1 MSRPYIHITNAT
13 YSTGVLTVNLQA
25 YHTRGGGAATITGFS
40 SSLSFNIA
48 GNTLNGVET
57 FTFSRAALGG
67 GQGGATPSGNYNLV
81 VSFPELG
88 YNTGTYPDTGD
99 TFTF

>member
-1 MSRPYIHITNAT
+1 MSRPYIHITNAS
-13 YSTGVLTVNLQA
+13 YATGVLTVNLQA

-40 SSLSFNIA
+40 SSLPLTIA

-57 FTFSRAALGG
+57 FTFSRTQL
-67 GQGGATPSGNYNLV
+67 GGATPSGNYNLV

-88 YNTGTYPDTGD
+88 YNTGTYPDSGD
-99 TFTF
+99 AFTF

>member
-25 YHTRGGGAATITGFS
+25 YHTRGGGSASITGFS
-40 SSLSFNIA
+40 YSLLLNIA

-57 FTFSRAALGG
+57 FTFSKAQL
-67 GQGGATPSGNYNLV
+67 GATPSGNYNLV
-81 VSFPELG
+81 VNFPDLG
-88 YNTGTYPDTGD
+88 YNTGIYPDSGD
-99 TFTF
+99 IVTL

>member
-25 YHTRGGGAATITGFS
+25 YHTRGGGPATITGFS
-40 SSLSFNIA
+40 SNLSLNIA

-57 FTFSRAALGG
+57 FTFSMSA
-67 GQGGATPSGNYNLV
+67 PSGSKNLV
-81 VSFPELG
+81 VSFPQLG
-88 YNTGTYPDTGD
+88 YNTGIGA
-99 TFTF
+99 FTF